1 LNLESIKMDDSE
13 ATNLNFQ
20 LPSYSLPPDIVQKI
34 VAEFR
39 MIREKK
45 GVSAQDITAYFNG
58 SRNVLVENVARA
70 AISKVLMH
78 EKLSPYD
85 EMECFNPVNEN
96 AIIINIL
103 SFY

>member
-1 LNLESIKMDDSE
+1 MEDSE

-20 LPSYSLPPDIVQKI
+20 LPNYSLPADIVQKI
-34 VAEFR
+34 VDEFR
-39 MIREKK
+39 SIRKKK
-45 GVSAQDITAYFNG
+45 GITTEDISGYFNG
-58 SRNVLVENVARA
+58 SRNMKVENLVRA

>member
-1 LNLESIKMDDSE
+1 MDDAE

-20 LPSYSLPPDIVQKI
+20 LPNYNLPADLAQKI
-34 VAEFR
+34 VEEFR
-39 MIREKK
+39 RMREKK
-45 GVSAQDITAYFNG
+45 GITPNDISAYFNG
-58 SRNVLVENVARA
+58 SRNLQVENVVRG

-85 EMECFNPVNEN
+85 EMECFNPANEN
-96 AIIINIL
+96 PIILNIL

>member
-1 LNLESIKMDDSE
+1 MDDSE

-20 LPSYSLPPDIVQKI
+20 LPNYSLPEELVHKI
-34 VAEFR
+34 VVEFR
-39 MIREKK
+39 RVREKK
-45 GVSAQDITAYFNG
+45 GIMASDISAYFTG
-58 SRNVLVENVARA
+58 SRDERVENLVRG

-85 EMECFNPVNEN
+85 EMECFNPANEN
-96 AIIINIL
+96 AIILNIL

>member
-1 LNLESIKMDDSE
+1 MEDSE

-20 LPSYSLPPDIVQKI
+20 LPNYSLPDSIVQKI
-34 VAEFR
+34 VEEFR
-39 MIREKK
+39 IIRKKK
-45 GVSAQDITAYFNG
+45 GISSEDISAYFNG
-58 SRNVLVENVARA
+58 SRNMLVENLVRA

-85 EMECFNPVNEN
+85 EMECFNTVNEN